1 VGSGRDREGSRRPRL
16 SWRPSGIL
24 ASGPS
29 LLWAFWGVALVVA
42 ATSAQANP
50 VVRMADAAQYGQPT
64 LPVQMCFAD
73 ITGPRP
79 SCPYVKPA
87 LTGMTLPIPAR
98 RDPGQL
104 AADGLSMDDEGIIA
118 TAKRLISTQRDGTWV
133 YVDSVRLADSTL
145 RAPWTSASAQGLG
158 ASVLARAWS
167 ISSDDRYRA
176 ALVSAVLAMPVSA
189 DGWPESLPDDSHAL
203 TGGLNGLL
211 GLWDAWRVTRD
222 PAIGA
227 RFERGVAWLEANIGR
242 YDRDF
247 IVLYALGPHDEPT
260 SRDLLDHSIAQLSVV
275 AAASGRDSLAAVSRE
290 WEWRWKNPGAFRLNL
305 YLHALAREPAS
316 KVVVALTAV
325 LGLASA
331 LRRTRAIREVD
342 STVAWWKRA
351 KTRRRAE

>member
-1 VGSGRDREGSRRPRL
+1 
-16 SWRPSGIL
+16 
-24 ASGPS
+24 
-29 LLWAFWGVALVVA
+29 
-42 ATSAQANP
+42 
-50 VVRMADAAQYGQPT
+50 
-64 LPVQMCFAD
+64 VQMCFAD

-79 SCPYVKPA
+79 RCPYVTPA
-87 LTGMTLPIPAR
+87 LTGMTLPIPAS

-104 AADGLSMDDEGIIA
+104 AADGLSTGDEGIIA

-133 YVDSVRLADSTL
+133 YVDGVQLADSTL

-176 ALVSAVLAMPVSA
+176 ALVSAVLAMPMSA
-189 DGWPESLPDDSHAL
+189 DGWPETLPDDSHAL

-222 PAIGA
+222 PAIRA
-227 RFERGVAWLEANIGR
+227 RFERGIVWLEANIGR

-247 IVLYALGPHDEPT
+247 IVLYALGPYDEAT

-290 WEWRWKNPGAFRLNL
+290 WEWRWRNPGAFRLNL
-305 YLHALAREPAS
+305 YLHALAAEPAS
-316 KVVVALTAV
+316 KVVVALTAA

-331 LRRTRAIREVD
+331 LRRRRAI
-342 STVAWWKRA
+342 
-351 KTRRRAE
+351 